1 MAGLLDNYGGMRLS
15 DLPINR
21 RRSVMDGYQEPRL
34 SNLLD
39 PAADALQSPSVLGG
53 LLSLDPTDYIGP
65 NTLAKAGMA
74 LKGLLGA
81 GGMMAGLTAAAK
93 AKGVTTAPSALAQG
107 LRGQRGMTA
116 WHGSPHKF
124 DKFTYGDKVR
134 GTGEGAQVYGDGL
147 YLAETPE
154 VAKAYRSNLVK
165 DPTFIEKKTGAKI
178 AKGDPS
184 YDGLLERQARMER
197 NGYGA
202 DFDKKYQIEEG
213 ALYKTDIPDEAVA
226 RFLDWD
232 KPLSQQSHEVRSAY
246 AKALADGD
254 DLTAELLGSLDS
266 PQAMTMAGLFPNSG
280 GSQAYRSL
288 ADGSS
293 EASQRLLKSGI
304 PGIRFLD
311 GGSRS
316 AGQGSSNFVAFD
328 PEMIRILE
336 RNGQPTGLQPW
347 MPGEYQ
353 TTLRGL
359 LSP

>member
-1 MAGLLDNYGGMRLS
+1 
-15 DLPINR
+15 
-21 RRSVMDGYQEPRL
+21 MDGYQEPRL
-34 SNLLD
+34 SSLLD

-232 KPLSQQSHEVRSAY
+232 NPLSQ
-246 AKALADGD
+246 
-254 DLTAELLGSLDS
+254 DS
-266 PQAMTMAGLFPNSG
+266 PQAFKDAFNKLHETYPALKEQFF
-280 GSQAYRSL
+280 QAFRDKRPGNHYYSL
-288 ADGSS
+288 LNDYAKTGDLVKNQTFATDAMR
-293 EASQRLLKSGI
+293 EAGI

-347 MPGEYQ
+347 RPGEYQ